1 MNPYQQPLRQEQQ
14 PQLRQEPVQNQR
26 QQEKEK
32 LIVSSFS
39 SRQDFIKL
47 LEKNPGLVILKL
59 GATWCGPCKRIKP
72 VVDAF
77 YASSPDNVICCDVDV
92 DESFD
97 LYAYLKSKKMVN
109 GVPVIMCYKRGNT
122 SFIPDDSITGADPVE
137 LDKFFKRCG
146 LHLLSVL
153 PLNLPLKR

>member
-1 MNPYQQPLRQEQQ
+1 MNQQPPQRQVEPQRQLEQQ
-14 PQLRQEPVQNQR
+14 PQQ
-26 QQEKEK
+26 KEK
-32 LIVSSFS
+32 LIVAYFS

-59 GATWCGPCKRIKP
+59 GATWCGPCKKIKP

-109 GVPVIMCYKRGNT
+109 GVPVMMCYKKGNT

-137 LDKFFKRCG
+137 LDKFFKRCN
-146 LHLLSVL
+146 LHLMSVL
-153 PLNLPLKR
+153 PLKR